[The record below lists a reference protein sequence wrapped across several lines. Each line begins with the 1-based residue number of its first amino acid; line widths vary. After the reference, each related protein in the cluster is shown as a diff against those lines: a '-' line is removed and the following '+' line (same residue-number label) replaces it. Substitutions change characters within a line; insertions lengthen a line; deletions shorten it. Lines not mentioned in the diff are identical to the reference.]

1 EEKEEKEEAAPEEE
15 PGTKAQETEG
25 TTETVQETAAAVY
38 HSPVEIHFSENTAM
52 VWPVSGSL
60 VLDYSMQQT
69 TYFPTL
75 DQYKYNPSI
84 SVQAEVGD
92 PVRAAAS
99 GKVLSIVDD
108 ARTGTTVTMELGDS
122 YQAIYGQLT
131 DLNISE
137 GEMVEEGM
145 VIGYV
150 AEPTKYYTKEGTN
163 LYFAMKRNGEP
174 IDPILYLP

>member
-1 EEKEEKEEAAPEEE
+1 M
-15 PGTKAQETEG
+15 
-25 TTETVQETAAAVY
+25 QETAAAVY